1 MSDELV
7 VSQCAPTL
15 AGLKTANM
23 FSAEYESR
31 EEVTAELRR
40 LNAVLVPKGLRIV
53 PLRFMQS
60 RVLLYLYR
68 PEALRRDLADSAAQ
82 DILRE
87 CGYGKC
93 SRAESCLSCL
103 IGRLRNNADF
113 PHEVG
118 LFLGYP
124 PEDVQGFIDHHARDF
139 KLSGLWKVYGD
150 EAYARA
156 AFAKYKK
163 CTDIYCR
170 SWRAGSSLER
180 LAVAGENPA

>member
-40 LNAVLVPKGLRIV
+40 LNAVLVPRGLRIV

-87 CGYGKC
+87 
-93 SRAESCLSCL
+93 LSL
-103 IGRLRNNADF
+103 I
-113 PHEVG
+113 H
-118 LFLGYP
+118 
-124 PEDVQGFIDHHARDF
+124 I
-139 KLSGLWKVYGD
+139 
-150 EAYARA
+150 
-156 AFAKYKK
+156 
-163 CTDIYCR
+163 
-170 SWRAGSSLER
+170 
-180 LAVAGENPA
+180 

>member
-40 LNAVLVPKGLRIV
+40 LNAVLVPRGLRIV
-53 PLRFMQS
+53 PMRFMQS

-118 LFLGYP
+118 LFLG
-124 PEDVQGFIDHHARDF
+124 
-139 KLSGLWKVYGD
+139 
-150 EAYARA
+150 
-156 AFAKYKK
+156 
-163 CTDIYCR
+163 
-170 SWRAGSSLER
+170 
-180 LAVAGENPA
+180 

>member
-40 LNAVLVPKGLRIV
+40 LNAVLVPRGLRIV
-53 PLRFMQS
+53 PMRFMQS

-103 IGRLRNNADF
+103 IDRLRNNADF
-113 PHEVG
+113 P
-118 LFLGYP
+118 
-124 PEDVQGFIDHHARDF
+124 PEDVRGFIENQASGF
-139 KLSGLWKVYGD
+139 KLIGCWKVYGD
-150 EAYARA
+150 VDAAR
-156 AFAKYKK
+156 KK
-163 CTDIYCR
+163 FESFESCTLR
-170 SWRAGSSLER
+170 SRGKALDEIIQ
-180 LAVAGENPA
+180 

>member
-40 LNAVLVPKGLRIV
+40 LNAVLVPRGLRIV
-53 PLRFMQS
+53 PMRYMQS

-124 PEDVQGFIDHHARDF
+124 PEDVRGFIENRAANA
-139 KLSGLWKVYGD
+139 KCTGVWKVYGD
-150 EAYARA
+150 ERQALQT
-156 AFAKYKK
+156 FAKYKK
-163 CTDIYCR
+163 CTQVYCER
-170 SWRAGSSLER
+170 WQSGSGLDK
-180 LAVAGENPA
+180 LAVADR

>member
-40 LNAVLVPKGLRIV
+40 LNAVLVPRGLRIV
-53 PLRFMQS
+53 PMRFMQS

-103 IGRLRNNADF
+103 IDRLRNNADF

-124 PEDVQGFIDHHARDF
+124 PEDVQGFLEQRAC
-139 KLSGLWKVYGD
+139 KCCGCWKVYGD
-150 EAYARA
+150 AARA
-156 AFAKYKK
+156 CALFEQYRK
-163 CTDIYCR
+163 CTRIYCR
-170 SWRAGSSLER
+170 LWAEGRAITQ
-180 LAVAGENPA
+180 LAVAAR

>member
-40 LNAVLVPKGLRIV
+40 LNAVLVPRGLRIV
-53 PLRFMQS
+53 PMRFMQS

-93 SRAESCLSCL
+93 SLEDDLFRYDLYPDCQARLFDRFSENRQEGLLLQWTGHPAE
-103 IGRLRNNADF
+103 
-113 PHEVG
+113 G
-118 LFLGYP
+118 L
-124 PEDVQGFIDHHARDF
+124 DHR
-139 KLSGLWKVYGD
+139 
-150 EAYARA
+150 R
-156 AFAKYKK
+156 
-163 CTDIYCR
+163 
-170 SWRAGSSLER
+170 
-180 LAVAGENPA
+180 

>member
-40 LNAVLVPKGLRIV
+40 LNAVLVPRGLRIV
-53 PLRFMQS
+53 PMRYMQS

-103 IGRLRNNADF
+103 IASWWESAFSLLSMHGSTL
-113 PHEVG
+113 
-118 LFLGYP
+118 P
-124 PEDVQGFIDHHARDF
+124 PTWIPTAIQ
-139 KLSGLWKVYGD
+139 KM
-150 EAYARA
+150 
-156 AFAKYKK
+156 
-163 CTDIYCR
+163 
-170 SWRAGSSLER
+170 
-180 LAVAGENPA
+180 

>member
-15 AGLKTANM
+15 AGIKTANM

-40 LNAVLVPKGLRIV
+40 LNAVLVPRGLRIV
-53 PLRFMQS
+53 PMRFMQS

-124 PEDVQGFIDHHARDF
+124 PEDVRGFIENRASGF
-139 KLSGLWKVYGD
+139 KLIGCWKVYGD
-150 EAYARA
+150 VDAAR
-156 AFAKYKK
+156 KK
-163 CTDIYCR
+163 FESFESCTLR
-170 SWRAGSSLER
+170 SRGKALDEIIQ
-180 LAVAGENPA
+180 

>member
-40 LNAVLVPKGLRIV
+40 LNAVLVPRGLRIV
-53 PLRFMQS
+53 PMRFMQS

-103 IGRLRNNADF
+103 IEIGRA
-113 PHEVG
+113 HV
-118 LFLGYP
+118 
-124 PEDVQGFIDHHARDF
+124 
-139 KLSGLWKVYGD
+139 
-150 EAYARA
+150 
-156 AFAKYKK
+156 
-163 CTDIYCR
+163 
-170 SWRAGSSLER
+170 
-180 LAVAGENPA
+180 

>member
-40 LNAVLVPKGLRIV
+40 LNAVLVPRGLRIV
-53 PLRFMQS
+53 PMRYMQS

-82 DILRE
+82 DILRAFTE
-87 CGYGKC
+87 LELYGLV
-93 SRAESCLSCL
+93 RPES
-103 IGRLRNNADF
+103 GRRYTL
-113 PHEVG
+113 
-118 LFLGYP
+118 L
-124 PEDVQGFIDHHARDF
+124 
-139 KLSGLWKVYGD
+139 
-150 EAYARA
+150 
-156 AFAKYKK
+156 
-163 CTDIYCR
+163 
-170 SWRAGSSLER
+170 
-180 LAVAGENPA
+180 

>member
-40 LNAVLVPKGLRIV
+40 LNAVLVPRGLRIV
-53 PLRFMQS
+53 PMRFMQS

-103 IGRLRNNADF
+103 IDRLRNNADF

-118 LFLGYP
+118 LFLGYI
-124 PEDVQGFIDHHARDF
+124 ENQASGF
-139 KLSGLWKVYGD
+139 KLIGCWKVYGD
-150 EAYARA
+150 VDAAR
-156 AFAKYKK
+156 KK
-163 CTDIYCR
+163 FESFESCTLR
-170 SWRAGSSLER
+170 SRGKALDEIIQ
-180 LAVAGENPA
+180 